1 MAEQRYYLR
10 PHPDGHC
17 GYQVIDGYATNGYGE
32 PWVEL
37 PALPYPLALA
47 NCQRLNA
54 TWQRDLPPC
63 TCGEGDPDG
72 DVQDR
77 A

>member
-1 MAEQRYYLR
+1 MPANRYYVS
-10 PHPDGHC
+10 PASGG
-17 GYQVIDGYATNGYGE
+17 GYEVLDRYAINGYGE

-54 TWQRDLPPC
+54 TWRDTLPPC
-63 TCGEGDPDG
+63 TCGQGDTD
-72 DVQDR
+72 D
-77 A
+77 